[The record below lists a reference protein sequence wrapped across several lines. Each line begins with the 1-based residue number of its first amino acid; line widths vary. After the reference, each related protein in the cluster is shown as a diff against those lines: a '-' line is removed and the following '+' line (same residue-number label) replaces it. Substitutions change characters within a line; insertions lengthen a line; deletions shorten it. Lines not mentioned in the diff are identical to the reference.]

1 MEEKVILSL
10 EHYDRLKARAKHSKG
25 VLEKLKYSL
34 YTLDELV
41 ELGRKVDSLYIKSEV
56 EKRHDILEDN
66 LIVYVDIDIL
76 RELIKVTK
84 EAYDETGLKVG
95 ESKIRLVTKEMVN

>member
-1 MEEKVILSL
+1 MENSVNRKL
-10 EHYDRLKARAKHSKG
+10 EDFLEDYEDLREYKEMK
-25 VLEKLKYSL
+25 EKLKYTL

-56 EKRHDILEDN
+56 EKRHDILEAN
-66 LIVYVDIDIL
+66 LIAYVDIDIL
-76 RELIKVTK
+76 RELIKVKK

>member
-1 MEEKVILSL
+1 MENSVNIKL
-10 EHYDRLKARAKHSKG
+10 EDFLEDYEDLREYKEMK
-25 VLEKLKYSL
+25 EKLKYSL

-56 EKRHDILEDN
+56 EKRYDTLEAN
-66 LIVYVDIDIL
+66 LIAYVDIDVL
-76 RELIKVTK
+76 RELIKVKK

-95 ESKIRLVTKEMVN
+95 ESKIRLVTEEMVN